1 MEAENGN
8 HLNKRLTA
16 EVPSAGDHPTPRSCI
31 DRWVHAFSTLW
42 AISLVSTVILVLVVC
57 LP

>member
-31 DRWVHAFSTLW
+31 DRWVHAFSTRDRLLPQTVLW
-42 AISLVSTVILVLVVC
+42 SRKK
-57 LP
+57 

>member
-1 MEAENGN
+1 MENGN
-8 HLNKRLTA
+8 HLNKRLRA

-42 AISLVSTVILVLVVC
+42 ATSLVSTVILVLVVC